1 MRLISSNEKI
11 IPNFPVEYLNEMMSD
26 ICINLYKSVDDEERK
41 KLLYNNNFI
50 KIRTSL
56 FNFILHLSMNS
67 PISEASI
74 FLTYDIFDRY
84 VSIKK
89 PNNDNDLLLI
99 IITSFAIAIKYI
111 ESSIPNLDD
120 LNMACGNRFSKEQ
133 INKCELNIMENLDYN
148 ISIPTIFDLFQFIKI
163 IKNITL
169 KEYNLSLFIFEM
181 LFISGLSLKYNYLI
195 IIEAVYLLVLE
206 TGGKEKKNLNLYNYF
221 REFEKEININKYYND
236 VNICLFDIKNECS
249 HIKENNF
256 DILIKK
262 FANDKYQ
269 NISADFHLL

>member
-1 MRLISSNEKI
+1 
-11 IPNFPVEYLNEMMSD
+11 
-26 ICINLYKSVDDEERK
+26 
-41 KLLYNNNFI
+41 
-50 KIRTSL
+50 
-56 FNFILHLSMNS
+56 
-67 PISEASI
+67 
-74 FLTYDIFDRY
+74 
-84 VSIKK
+84 
-89 PNNDNDLLLI
+89 
-99 IITSFAIAIKYI
+99 
-111 ESSIPNLDD
+111 
-120 LNMACGNRFSKEQ
+120 MACGNRFSKEQ

-262 FANDKYQ
+262 FASDKYQ